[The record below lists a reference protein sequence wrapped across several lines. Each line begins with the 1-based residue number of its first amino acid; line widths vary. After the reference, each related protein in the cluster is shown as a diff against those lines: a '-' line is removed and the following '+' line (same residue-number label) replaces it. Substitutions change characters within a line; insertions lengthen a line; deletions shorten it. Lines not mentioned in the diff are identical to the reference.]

1 LFLAAIFASRV
12 DLVLASAVT
21 AASYWSDAVVI
32 SLNVVTTAEARERS
46 FSEAS
51 SALVL
56 SAEAVALASSAA
68 VCAKPNAAFVES
80 NCV

>member
-12 DLVLASAVT
+12 DLALASAVT
-21 AASYWSDAVVI
+21 AASYSANAVVI
-32 SLNVVTTAEARERS
+32 SPAVVTTAEARERS

-56 SAEAVALASSAA
+56 SAEAIALASSAA
-68 VCAKPNAAFVES
+68 VCAKANAAFV
-80 NCV
+80 